1 MNLKPKYD
9 ELKFLVLDFLRR
21 IVEDFIYL
29 QSNTL
34 TILYKRMVKLKE
46 EKHS

>member
-1 MNLKPKYD
+1 MNPKPKYD

-34 TILYKRMVKLKE
+34 TILYKSMVKLKK